1 MSGASE
7 RIEREIG
14 VLEEAIA
21 NIGSE
26 LANSYSGYLNALGQA
41 ASQQLILACYYL
53 CTQGYPEPFLKLSYN
68 QRQKMQQSLRKLAIA
83 TSEKLQLLLKEE
95 QGEDEDE
102 DEDEDEEEGW
112 EEEDNNQF
120 AESEGDSRREEIF
133 SEGETEN
140 PVRVAYPQ
148 SLALGMEGSNLK
160 TQSSKNPSPQSADK
174 LLQWQEKLEKAIG
187 NTLKSLSRDSNRLL
201 QNSGILPNQL
211 PEPILEA
218 AVNADTSG
226 DAIAG
231 PPNLLNLIIETVES
245 EDEESLGELGVG
257 SFGGLGG
264 APSANAIHIT
274 AINLRLSEIEFADA
288 GATAWRQQ
296 IRNLSVRL
304 NTVRRDYQKKQREYT
319 IVAAESAWRAC
330 WFEG

>member
-7 RIEREIG
+7 RIEQEIG
-14 VLEEAIA
+14 ALEEAIA
-21 NIGSE
+21 DIASE
-26 LANSYSGYLNALGQA
+26 LANCYSGYLTALGKA
-41 ASQQLILACYYL
+41 VTQQLILAGYYL
-53 CTQGYPEPFLKLSYN
+53 CTQGYPESFLKLSYN
-68 QRQKMQQSLRKLAIA
+68 QRQKVQQSLRQLAIA

-95 QGEDEDE
+95 QGKEEEDDED
-102 DEDEDEEEGW
+102 EGW

-120 AESEGDSRREEIF
+120 PESEGDSRREEIF
-133 SEGETEN
+133 SEGETQN

-148 SLALGMEGSNLK
+148 SLALGVEGSNLK

-174 LLQWQEKLEKAIG
+174 LLQWQEKLERAIG
-187 NTLKSLSRDSNRLL
+187 NTLKSLSLDSNRLL

-231 PPNLLNLIIETVES
+231 PPNLLNLIIETAESS

-264 APSANAIHIT
+264 DPSANAIHIT

-296 IRNLSVRL
+296 IRNISVRL
-304 NTVRRDYQKKQREYT
+304 NTLRRDYQKKQREYT
-319 IVAAESAWRAC
+319 VVAAESAWRAS

>member
-14 VLEEAIA
+14 ALEEAIA
-21 NIGSE
+21 DIASE
-26 LANSYSGYLNALGQA
+26 LANCYSGYLTALGKA
-41 ASQQLILACYYL
+41 VSQQLILAGYYL
-53 CTQGYPEPFLKLSYN
+53 CTQGYPEPFLRLSYN

-95 QGEDEDE
+95 EQE
-102 DEDEDEEEGW
+102 EDEEQ
-112 EEEDNNQF
+112 EEEKEKEKEEEENNQF
-120 AESEGDSRREEIF
+120 SERGDGGREIF
-133 SEGETEN
+133 SEGETQN
-140 PVRVAYPQ
+140 QVRVAYPQ
-148 SLALGMEGSNLK
+148 NLALEVSGSNLK
-160 TQSSKNPSPQSADK
+160 TQNSKLPSLDSPDK
-174 LLQWQEKLEKAIG
+174 LLQWQERIEKAIG
-187 NTLKSLSRDSNRLL
+187 NILKSLSRDSNRLL
-201 QNSGILPNQL
+201 QNSGILPGQL

-231 PPNLLNLIIETVES
+231 PPNLLNLIIETAESS
-245 EDEESLGELGVG
+245 EDDESLEELEGG
-257 SFGGLGG
+257 SFGGLRGT
-264 APSANAIHIT
+264 PSANAIHIT

-304 NTVRRDYQKKQREYT
+304 HTLRRDYQKKQREYT
-319 IVAAESAWRAC
+319 VVAAESAWRAS

>member
-21 NIGSE
+21 EIGSE
-26 LANSYSGYLNALGQA
+26 LANCYSGYLTALGKA
-41 ASQQLILACYYL
+41 VSQQLILASYYL
-53 CTQGYPEPFLKLSYN
+53 CTQGYPESFLKLSYN

-95 QGEDEDE
+95 QGEEEEED
-102 DEDEDEEEGW
+102 DDEEEGW

-120 AESEGDSRREEIF
+120 PESEGDLGSDEILT
-133 SEGETEN
+133 EGETEN

-148 SLALGMEGSNLK
+148 SLALGMEESNLK

-187 NTLKSLSRDSNRLL
+187 NTLRSLSRDSNRLL

-245 EDEESLGELGVG
+245 EDEESLGELGVS

-319 IVAAESAWRAC
+319 VVAAESAWRAC

>member
-68 QRQKMQQSLRKLAIA
+68 QRQKMQQSLRKLGIA
-83 TSEKLQLLLKEE
+83 ASEKLQLLLKEE
-95 QGEDEDE
+95 QGEEEED
-102 DEDEDEEEGW
+102 DDEDEEEGW
-112 EEEDNNQF
+112 EEEENNQF
-120 AESEGDSRREEIF
+120 TESEGDAGREEIF
-133 SEGETEN
+133 SQPETQN

-148 SLALGMEGSNLK
+148 DLAVEAQGSNFK
-160 TQSSKNPSPQSADK
+160 TQNSKIPSPHSADK
-174 LLQWQEKLEKAIG
+174 LLQWQEKMEKAIA
-187 NTLKSLSRDSNRLL
+187 NILRSLSRDSNRLL
-201 QNSGILPNQL
+201 QNSGILPKQL

-264 APSANAIHIT
+264 APSANAVHIT
-274 AINLRLSEIEFADA
+274 AINLRLSEIEFANADV
-288 GATAWRQQ
+288 TAWRQQ
-296 IRNLSVRL
+296 IRNLSLRL

-319 IVAAESAWRAC
+319 VVAAESAWRAC

>member
-21 NIGSE
+21 EIGSE
-26 LANSYSGYLNALGQA
+26 LENCYSGYLTALGKA
-41 ASQQLILACYYL
+41 VSQQLILASYYL
-53 CTQGYPEPFLKLSYN
+53 CTQGYPESFLKLSYN

-95 QGEDEDE
+95 QGEEEEED
-102 DEDEDEEEGW
+102 DEGW

-120 AESEGDSRREEIF
+120 PENEGDSRREEILT
-133 SEGETEN
+133 EGETEN

-148 SLALGMEGSNLK
+148 SSALGVEGSNLK

-187 NTLKSLSRDSNRLL
+187 NTLRSLSRDSNRLL

-245 EDEESLGELGVG
+245 EDEESLGELGVS

-288 GATAWRQQ
+288 DATAWRQQ

-304 NTVRRDYQKKQREYT
+304 NTLKRDYQKKQREYT
-319 IVAAESAWRAC
+319 VVAAESAWRAC